1 MQFLLLLLISTTA
14 PDTLYFSLHT
24 ATEHAL
30 EHNPEIEQL
39 RLSYAKSKEQT
50 GQAQSAMYPSVTA
63 SGSYVYMTDIPVIEF
78 DSVPVPFGQSEN
90 WNYNISLQQVV
101 FTWGKIYNA
110 YRIANIGEDIA
121 RLTLVR
127 KQQEVRSS
135 VTEAFYGLLVL
146 EKTVQL
152 MRESHTQLERHAV
165 AVEKRYKAGIV
176 PKLELMRAQVQVA
189 NFKPQLIQIENG
201 YRLAKEGFKMLLGLD
216 LDFEVVVEGKLVI
229 GEETYDL
236 EEITQFAFD
245 HRLEL
250 RMLKETRR
258 IADLGKK
265 IAATAN
271 LPTIVAGAT
280 YDRSKPFGFT
290 GDEWGSNII
299 FNIGFQWTLF
309 SGFNN
314 LHKYRE
320 ATLQEKE
327 AELAFKNL
335 KKAVALEVKQAYL
348 NYQAAK
354 QALITAQENVGQ
366 ADKTFELIEIR
377 YKNGLAT
384 HLEYLDVQLAT
395 MQAQTNYLSALKDYF
410 TSQAEIKKAI
420 GKEE

>member
-1 MQFLLLLLISTTA
+1 MHLLLCILFSVTA
-14 PDTLYFSLHT
+14 PDTVAFSLHT
-24 ATEHAL
+24 AIEHAL
-30 EHNPEIEQL
+30 EYNPEIEQL
-39 RLSYAKSKEQT
+39 RLNYAKSKEQT
-50 GQAQSAMYPSVTA
+50 GQALSAMYPSVTA

-90 WNYNISLQQVV
+90 WNYTISLQQVV

-110 YRIANIGEDIA
+110 YRIAGISEDIA
-121 RLTLVR
+121 QLSLVR
-127 KQQEVRSS
+127 KQQEIRSS
-135 VTEAFYGLLVL
+135 VTDAFYGLLVL

-152 MRESHTQLERHAV
+152 MRESLTQLKRHAA
-165 AVEKRYKAGIV
+165 AVETRYKAGIV
-176 PKLELMRAQVQVA
+176 PRLELMRAQVQVA
-189 NFKPQLIQIENG
+189 NLKPRLIQTENG

-216 LDFEVVVEGKLVI
+216 LDVEVLVEGELTM
-229 GEETYDL
+229 GQETYDL
-236 EEITQFAFD
+236 EEITQYAYE

-250 RMLKETRR
+250 QTINKTRQ

-299 FNIGFQWTLF
+299 FNLGFQWTLF
-309 SGFNN
+309 SGFGN

-320 ATLQEKE
+320 ATLQQQE
-327 AELAFKNL
+327 AELAYENL
-335 KKAVALEVKQAYL
+335 QKAVALEVKQAYL
-348 NYQAAK
+348 NYQAARE
-354 QALITAQENVGQ
+354 ALLTAQENVGQ
-366 ADKTFELIEIR
+366 AEKTFELIETR

-395 MQAQTNYLSALKDYF
+395 MQAQTNYLSATKDYF
-410 TSQAEIKKAI
+410 ASQAEIKKAI

>member
-1 MQFLLLLLISTTA
+1 MISTAA
-14 PDTLYFSLHT
+14 PDTVMFTLHT
-24 ATEHAL
+24 AIEHAL

-39 RLSYAKSKEQT
+39 RLSYAKSKAQT
-50 GQAQSAMYPSVTA
+50 GQALSAMYPSVTA

-110 YRIANIGEDIA
+110 YRIAGISEDIA

-127 KQQEVRSS
+127 KQQETRSS
-135 VTEAFYGLLVL
+135 VTDAFYGLLVL

-152 MRESHTQLERHAV
+152 MRESQTQLQRHAA

-176 PKLELMRAQVQVA
+176 PRLELMRAQVQVA
-189 NFKPQLIQIENG
+189 NFKPQLIQTENG

-216 LDFEVVVEGKLVI
+216 LDVEVVVEGELMM
-229 GEETYDL
+229 GEESYDL
-236 EEITQFAFD
+236 EDITQYAFE
-245 HRLEL
+245 HRLEIQTV
-250 RMLKETRR
+250 KKANR
-258 IADLGKK
+258 IAELGKK

-290 GDEWGSNII
+290 GDESGSNII
-299 FNIGFQWTLF
+299 FNLGFQWTLF
-309 SGFNN
+309 SGFDN

-320 ATLQEKE
+320 ATLQQKE
-327 AELAFKNL
+327 AELAYDNL

-348 NYQAAK
+348 NYHAARE
-354 QALITAQENVGQ
+354 ALITAQENVGQ
-366 ADKTFELIEIR
+366 AEKTFELIETR

-395 MQAQTNYLSALKDYF
+395 MQAQTNYLSATKDYF
-410 TSQAEIKKAI
+410 ASQAEIKKAI